1 MSFLGGNHV
10 MYPVM
15 MPGCHTA
22 SLELWMSQHCAASQT
37 LGEGSGA
44 TRPVIQH
51 VSSVAALRLDD

>member
-1 MSFLGGNHV
+1 

-44 TRPVIQH
+44 TRPGIQH